1 MVVTRAECLLLSA
14 SPWWIISGNYS
25 RPESPSESLLASTF
39 LRLHFGQL
47 FTKKKKKENCVA
59 EGKFLSLNMS
69 IYHSISKEKNRTQL
83 LYSILNFLNLLSF
96 CVTT

>member
-47 FTKKKKKENCVA
+47 FTKKKKRKLC
-59 EGKFLSLNMS
+59 
-69 IYHSISKEKNRTQL
+69 R
-83 LYSILNFLNLLSF
+83 
-96 CVTT
+96 

>member
-25 RPESPSESLLASTF
+25 RPESPLESLLASTF

-47 FTKKKKKENCVA
+47 FTKKKKENCVA
-59 EGKFLSLNMS
+59 EGKFFSLNMS

-96 CVTT
+96 CVTS